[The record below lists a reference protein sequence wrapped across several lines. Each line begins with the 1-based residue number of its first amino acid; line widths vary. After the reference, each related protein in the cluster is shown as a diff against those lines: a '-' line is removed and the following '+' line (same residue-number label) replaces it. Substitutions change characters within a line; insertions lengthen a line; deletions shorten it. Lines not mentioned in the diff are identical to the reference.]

1 MKLKLLILFV
11 WGAFGFQ
18 SVTAELTGTIAFLS
32 NRDSKPPHRG
42 RSTSVYLINA
52 DGTNE
57 RKWLENPDGLGKVAW
72 SPDGKFVALSQYNDR
87 GESNLFVLEFRTGK
101 QENITKQWHKLEM
114 DFFSPT
120 WSGDGRR
127 LALVCSPRG
136 ELPPSICTI
145 RMDGDGLKQITNAFH
160 ENNHEHSNPS
170 WSPNQEKIAFTVG
183 DVDKKK
189 RGIFVID
196 RNGENRVLLSRK
208 GSKPV
213 WSPDGTKI
221 AFYSNLHNIA
231 QQDIYVMNA
240 DGANIVRLTDDP
252 APDRL
257 PAWSPDG
264 QWVAF
269 MSFVDK
275 TEWDIYIVDANGG
288 DKIQVTTHPDSD
300 TRPTWVIPDRSLP
313 VDTRSKRVTFWGQL
327 KSEKR

>member
-1 MKLKLLILFV
+1 MRLKLLILFV
-11 WGAFGFQ
+11 WAVFGIQ
-18 SVTAELTGTIAFLS
+18 SMAAEPTGTIAFLS
-32 NRDSKPPHRG
+32 DRDSKPPHRG

-57 RKWLENPDGLGKVAW
+57 RKWLENPNGFRKIAW
-72 SPDGKFVALSQYNDR
+72 STDGKFVALSQWNDR
-87 GESNLFVLEFRTGK
+87 LEANLFVLELHTGK
-101 QENITKQWHKLEM
+101 QKNITNRWHRLEM
-114 DFFSPT
+114 NFFSPT

-189 RGIFVID
+189 RGIFVMD
-196 RNGENRVLLSRK
+196 RNGKNRVLLSPK
-208 GSKPV
+208 GQTPA

-231 QQDIYVMNA
+231 QVDIYVMNA
-240 DGANIVRLTDDP
+240 DGANVVRLTDDP

-269 MSFVDK
+269 MSSVNK
-275 TEWDIYIVDANGG
+275 TGWDIYIVNANGG
-288 DKIQVTTHPDSD
+288 DKIRVTTHPDAD

-313 VDTRSKRVTFWGQL
+313 VDTQGNRVTFWGQI
-327 KSEKR
+327 KSERQ

>member
-1 MKLKLLILFV
+1 MRLKLLILFV
-11 WGAFGFQ
+11 WAAFGLQ
-18 SVTAELTGTIAFLS
+18 SVAAEPTGTIAFLS
-32 NRDSKPPHRG
+32 DRDSKPPHRG

-57 RKWLENPDGLGKVAW
+57 RKWLENPNGFRKIAW
-72 SPDGKFVALSQYNDR
+72 SPDGKFVALNQFADKGGSHLIVM
-87 GESNLFVLEFRTGK
+87 ELRTGK
-101 QENITKQWHKLEM
+101 QKNITNRWHRLEM
-114 DFFSPT
+114 NFFLPT

-189 RGIFVID
+189 RGIFVMD
-196 RNGENRVLLSRK
+196 RNGKNRVLLSPK
-208 GSKPV
+208 GQTPA

-231 QQDIYVMNA
+231 QVDIYVMNA
-240 DGANIVRLTDDP
+240 DGANVVRLTDDP

-269 MSFVDK
+269 MSSVNK
-275 TEWDIYIVDANGG
+275 TGWDIYIVNAHGG
-288 DKIQVTTHPDSD
+288 DKIRVTQHPDAD

-313 VDTRSKRVTFWGQL
+313 VDARGNHVTFWGRL
-327 KSEKR
+327 KSERQ

>member
-11 WGAFGFQ
+11 WGVFGFQ
-18 SVTAELTGTIAFLS
+18 SVAAKPTGTIAFLS
-32 NRDSKPPHRG
+32 DRDSRPHLPG
-42 RSTSVYLINA
+42 AHTTVYLINA

-72 SPDGKFVALSQYNDR
+72 SHDGKFVALSQYNDR

-145 RMDGDGLKQITNAFH
+145 RMDGDGLKQITNAFL
-160 ENNHEHSNPS
+160 ENTQHSNPS
-170 WSPNQEKIAFTVG
+170 WSPNEEKIVFNVG
-183 DVDKKK
+183 GEDKKK
-189 RGIFVID
+189 RGIFVMD
-196 RNGENRVLLSRK
+196 RNGRNRNKLSPK
-208 GSKPV
+208 GGRPV

-269 MSFVDK
+269 MSSINK
-275 TEWDIYIVDANGG
+275 TGWDIYIVNANGG
-288 DKIQVTTHPDSD
+288 DKIRVTTHPDAD

-313 VDTRSKRVTFWGQL
+313 VDTRGNRVTFWGQL
-327 KSEKR
+327 KSEKQ

>member
-1 MKLKLLILFV
+1 MRLKLLILFV
-11 WGAFGFQ
+11 WAVFGIQ
-18 SVTAELTGTIAFLS
+18 SVAAEPTGTIAFLS
-32 NRDSKPPHRG
+32 DRDSNPPHRG

-57 RKWLENPDGLGKVAW
+57 RKWLENPNGFGKIAW
-72 SPDGKFVALSQYNDR
+72 SPDGKFVAWNQFADKGGSHLIVM
-87 GESNLFVLEFRTGK
+87 ELRTGK
-101 QENITKQWHKLEM
+101 QKNITNRWHRLEM
-114 DFFSPT
+114 NFFSPT

-170 WSPNQEKIAFTVG
+170 WSPNQEKIAFNVR

-189 RGIFVID
+189 RGIFVMD
-196 RNGENRVLLSRK
+196 RNGKNRVLLSPK
-208 GSKPV
+208 GQTPA
-213 WSPDGTKI
+213 WSPDGTEI

-231 QQDIYVMNA
+231 QVDIYVMNA
-240 DGANIVRLTDDP
+240 DGANIIRLTDDP

-269 MSFVDK
+269 MSSVNK
-275 TEWDIYIVDANGG
+275 TGWDIYIVNANGG
-288 DKIQVTTHPDSD
+288 DKIRVTTHPDAD

-313 VDTRSKRVTFWGQL
+313 VDTRVNRVTFWGRL
-327 KSEKR
+327 KSERQ